1 MAQSKS
7 IILITAI
14 GMIIFFSGCTGTN
27 TPDKNVA
34 ENSKPTLTDQAP
46 AGQTPAVQTPAIQ
59 TPAAVPPF
67 QIQVTE
73 AKTLEDCIIQTGQK
87 QSCFI
92 INLEVKNNIEKS
104 IDFKILQDAVIT
116 KSGKQAGD
124 RYDAQVGLSNLCVRP
139 LGLEFK
145 LDAASSHTIGMCY
158 PPVSKSEGPTFK
170 VTVSVNGE
178 RKEYSF
184 DVSNI

>member
-1 MAQSKS
+1 
-7 IILITAI
+7 
-14 GMIIFFSGCTGTN
+14 MIFFFSGCVN
-27 TPDKNVA
+27 SPDKTIS
-34 ENSKPTLTDQAP
+34 ENPKPTFTDRVD
-46 AGQTPAVQTPAIQ
+46 QTPAYQTSATQTPMV
-59 TPAAVPPF
+59 TTDVPPF

-104 IDFKILQDAVIT
+104 IDFKILKDAVIT
-116 KSGKQAGD
+116 KSGKEVGD
-124 RYDAQVGLSNLCVRP
+124 RYDSQVGLSNLCVRP

-145 LDAASSHTIGMCY
+145 LDAVSSHTIGMCY
-158 PPVSKSEGPTFK
+158 PPTSKSESPAFK

>member
-1 MAQSKS
+1 MARSKS

-14 GMIIFFSGCTGTN
+14 GMIIFFSGCTD

-34 ENSKPTLTDQAP
+34 ENPKPTLTEQAP
-46 AGQTPAVQTPAIQ
+46 AGQTPAAQ
-59 TPAAVPPF
+59 TPAAPPF

-73 AKTLEDCIIQTGQK
+73 AKTLEDCIVQTGQK

-92 INLEVKNNIEKS
+92 INLELKNNIEKS
-104 IDFKILQDAVIT
+104 IDFKILNDAVIT
-116 KSGKQAGD
+116 KSGKEAGD
-124 RYDAQVGLSNLCVRP
+124 RYDSQVGLSDLCVRP

-145 LDAASSHTIGMCY
+145 LDARSSHTIGMCY
-158 PPVSKSEGPTFK
+158 PPVSKSEGPALK